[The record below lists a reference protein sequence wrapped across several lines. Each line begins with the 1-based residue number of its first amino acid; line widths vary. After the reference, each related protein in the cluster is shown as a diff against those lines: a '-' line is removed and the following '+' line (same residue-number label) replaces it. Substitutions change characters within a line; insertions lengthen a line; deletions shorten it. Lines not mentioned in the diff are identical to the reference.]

1 MLFTRS
7 NTIHSRHLPLLLVF
21 FLTLNANCIY
31 GQDSFIITGQLQN
44 RYFIDSIIQKLPD
57 PDGSLS
63 FIDISSPSYN
73 TQFKRNTGI
82 SKGIKYYWVRFTV
95 INKLNEQIDW
105 HLHIMPKQYNE
116 VYRVTD
122 SEAEFLAQN
131 GEYVRSSLSCF
142 PENPSVIPIKLPAER
157 AITFYIRMNT
167 ELYQEFK
174 PIMEISLRPANT
186 EMEAYTRNWVIL
198 AVLVGVLCSM
208 GFYIFFQFILFR
220 DKSFIYFFLAF
231 FSMALYFV
239 TFERVGYAI
248 TGCDYITRYTGNY
261 LALMCTFF
269 YIGFSRYFLDPEKK
283 FPQWHTLLRRLQIF
297 YIVPL
302 SLIVVINLGYFWN
315 FTPFIHTI
323 HIITF
328 IFLLTFAI
336 KTYIKG
342 HYLAGYY
349 LWANFVFFIF
359 LCLFVLYVIIKPTSE
374 SFSTYFLA
382 SSLKIGSFGQVFLF
396 TLALANRFGQLNR
409 KVVENQLEK
418 ERIEKEQ
425 ILKIQAIIT
434 NINQELERKVEER
447 TTEISH
453 QKEELQAQAEN
464 IEIAYQEISQQK
476 KIIERSHSQITDSL
490 FYASLIQKAVLPS
503 KEALGNLFKDSF
515 VVFWPRDIVSGDF
528 YWYTEI
534 NNIKLLAVADCT
546 GHGVPGAFM
555 SMLGISL
562 LNEVV
567 KREQITQPDKIL
579 KVLKENLINAL
590 QQEDEANE
598 VRDGMVV
605 GICAIYQ
612 SKTDI
617 INNTSTLEF
626 AGSQTPCYIVKRN
639 DATNLPLDIL
649 ETALENSTYS
659 LHMLKADNTPIAKHF
674 KDSTFTL
681 KVVTLEPNDMV
692 YLTTDGIIDQLGG
705 PNYKKFS
712 SKHFQ
717 DLIFKHHHL
726 DAVQQIDYIEKE
738 LLDWMNHPEPI
749 SGSPNDQIDDICV
762 VGFRIE

>member
-1 MLFTRS
+1 M
-7 NTIHSRHLPLLLVF
+7 PLL
-21 FLTLNANCIY
+21 FLIVQAINANNAY
-31 GQDSFIITGQLQN
+31 GQEPFIVKGQIQN
-44 RYFIDSIIQKLPD
+44 RYSIDSIIEKLPD
-57 PDGSLS
+57 PNGTLS
-63 FIDISSPSYN
+63 FIDITSPSYN
-73 TQFKRNTGI
+73 NLFKTNTGL
-82 SKGIKYYWVRFTV
+82 SKGINFFWVRFTV

-105 HLHIMPKQYNE
+105 HLHILPKQYNE

-122 SEAEFLAQN
+122 SEAEFLARN
-131 GEYVRSSLSCF
+131 GEYVRSSQSCF

-157 AITFYIRMNT
+157 AVTFYIRMNT
-167 ELYQEFK
+167 ELFQEFK
-174 PIMEISLRPANT
+174 PNVEISLRPANT
-186 EMEAYTRNWVIL
+186 EMETYTRNWVIL

-208 GFYIFFQFILFR
+208 GFYILFQFILFR

-302 SLIVVINLGYFWN
+302 SLIVVINLGFFWN

-342 HYLAGYY
+342 HYLSGHY
-349 LWANFVFFIF
+349 LWANFIFFVF
-359 LCLFVLYVIIKPTSE
+359 LCLFVLYVILKPTNE

-409 KVVENQLEK
+409 KVAENQLEK
-418 ERIEKEQ
+418 ERMEKEQ

-464 IEIAYQEISQQK
+464 IEVAYQEISQQK
-476 KIIERSHSQITDSL
+476 KIIEQSHSQITDSL

-503 KEALGNLFKDSF
+503 KEALRNLFKDNF
-515 VVFWPRDIVSGDF
+515 IMFWPRDIVSGDF
-528 YWYTEI
+528 YWFTEI
-534 NNIKLLAVADCT
+534 NQIKLIAVADCT
-546 GHGVPGAFM
+546 GHGIPGAFM

-562 LNEVV
+562 LNEAV

-579 KVLKENLINAL
+579 KILKENLINAL

-612 SKTDI
+612 SETDKA
-617 INNTSTLEF
+617 NNTTTLEF
-626 AGSQTPCYIVKRN
+626 AGSQTPCFIVKRN
-639 DATNLPLDIL
+639 DTNNLSIDIL
-649 ETALENSTYS
+649 EPTLDDSTHC

-717 DLIFKHHHL
+717 ELIFKHHNL
-726 DAVQQIDYIEKE
+726 DASQQIDYIERE
-738 LLDWMNHPEPI
+738 LLDWMNYPEPI